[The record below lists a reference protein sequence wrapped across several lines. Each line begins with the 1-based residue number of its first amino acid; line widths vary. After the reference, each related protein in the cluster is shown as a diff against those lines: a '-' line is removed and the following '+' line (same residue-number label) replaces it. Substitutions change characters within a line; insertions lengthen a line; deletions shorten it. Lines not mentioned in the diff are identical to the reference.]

1 MNKFD
6 IGDQVR
12 LSVVIT
18 NNAGTVTDPTT
29 VTCTLRK
36 PDALSSTL
44 SVTKDSTGNYHAD
57 VTIDQQGEWDYRWL
71 GTGSLI
77 VAEEGAF
84 YVRTR
89 KV

>member
-1 MNKFD
+1 MNKYD
-6 IGDQVR
+6 VGDQVR
-12 LSVVIT
+12 LSVVIA
-18 NNAGTVTDPTT
+18 NNAGTATDPTT
-29 VTCTLRK
+29 VTCTVRK
-36 PDALSSTL
+36 PDGLAQTL
-44 SVTKDSTGNYHAD
+44 SASKDSTGNYHAD

-84 YVRTR
+84 YVRVR